1 MEFLKAQTI
10 PEVWLLGVEH
20 LAGLR
25 PREDFDVFLNVA
37 TPTVLTTRDTDVSK
51 LVGEFLKNH
60 NGTPVETVAETI
72 FPIQDYIRGGEKGVF
87 EIYPKRMEKIHNAR
101 ASIDRGWGCY
111 AMRFIQQKDHNGN
124 EFNPLQCILE
134 KMRNHGQYKA
144 SYELNNGGSFA
155 EELPIYDSATDRKRL
170 YGGPCL
176 SHISIKIDNGKVRL
190 NATYRSHYY
199 VQRLLGNLLGLA
211 RLQYF
216 LAHEAKLEMG
226 PLTINSTFA
235 RLDIGSASGNGSWN
249 VRQIQTLLE
258 TCRNIYEQQE
268 AA

>member
-1 MEFLKAQTI
+1 MELLKAQTI
-10 PEVWLLGVEH
+10 PEIWLLGVEY
-20 LAGLR
+20 LASLK

-37 TPTVLTTRDTDVSK
+37 TPTVLTEKDAEVSK
-51 LVGEFLKNH
+51 LVGDFLKCH
-60 NGTPVETVAETI
+60 NGTPVETVADTI
-72 FPIQDYIRGGEKGVF
+72 FPIQDYIRGGQKGVF
-87 EIYPKRMEKIHNAR
+87 EIYPNRMAKIHRAR

-111 AMRFIQQKDHNGN
+111 AMRFIQQKDHDGN
-124 EFNPLQCILE
+124 EFNPLQYILE
-134 KMRNHGQYKA
+134 KMKKHGKYKA
-144 SYELNNGGSFA
+144 SYELNIGSPFT

-216 LAHEAKLEMG
+216 LAHETGLEMG
-226 PLTINSTFA
+226 SLTINSTFA
-235 RLDIGSASGNGSWN
+235 HLDIGSDSGKGSWN
-249 VRQIQTLLE
+249 VKQITTLIE
-258 TCRNIYEQQE
+258 TCRNIYEQKE